1 MATGRKLTEK
11 EKELFEENDFLKS
24 QLESERKS
32 NTVLLDLMTYNDLL
46 AKAKKYEEQSDYNIG
61 VTRKWP
67 ESVREKFRNYSQGGK

>member
-46 AKAKKYEEQSDYNIG
+46 AKAKKCEEQSDYNISAA
-61 VTRKWP
+61 RKWS
-67 ESVREKFRNYSQGGK
+67 ESVREKFRNYSRGGK

>member
-1 MATGRKLTEK
+1 MATGRKLTER

-46 AKAKKYEEQSDYNIG
+46 AKAKNMKNKAIIILA
-61 VTRKWP
+61 
-67 ESVREKFRNYSQGGK
+67 